1 MNRFLFWGAASAAL
15 LVSIAATV
23 QGLDGYKVVTPLAS
37 ASASASAAPSA
48 SAPAASASPLDLAIA
63 SAAAAP
69 SVAPLPEVAPA
80 PAGNSVNLGIIMVT
94 YQGAQNGVL
103 GGAPRSRSKDD
114 ALALAKKLA
123 EEAKTNFTAAVNRGD
138 AGSDANLGRFPK
150 GTLEAN
156 VEAVVFALPPGGISE
171 PIDTPRGYWIA
182 KRLE

>member
-1 MNRFLFWGAASAAL
+1 VNRFLFWGAASAAL
-15 LVSIAATV
+15 LVSVAATV
-23 QGLDGYKVVTPLAS
+23 QGLDSYKVVTPLAS
-37 ASASASAAPSA
+37 ASASAAAAPSA
-48 SAPAASASPLDLAIA
+48 AAPPSASPFDLAIA

-69 SVAPLPEVAPA
+69 SAAPVPEVAPV

-94 YQGAQNGVL
+94 YQGAQNGVV
-103 GGAPRSRSKDD
+103 GGAPRTRSKDD

-123 EEAKTNFTAAVNRGD
+123 EDAKTNFAAAVNRGD
-138 AGSDANLGRFPK
+138 PGSDANLGRFPK

-171 PIDTPRGYWIA
+171 PIDTPRGYWVA